1 MIQITR
7 HFDEKPTEFSASI
20 DENGIL
26 LSAEWRKEIS
36 EATRAAEYAGETEAP
51 NGTEKTGWTAIC
63 RYVLCNTPAT
73 AEAITSALADCYGA
87 YDDGFMDYL
96 TRAQAFAAVAAIN
109 AQYPYPEESAE

>member
-20 DENGIL
+20 DENGTL
-26 LSAEWRKEIS
+26 LSAEWRKEIA
-36 EATRAAEYAGETEAP
+36 EATGASEDTGETETP
-51 NGTEKTGWTAIC
+51 IDTELTGRTALC
-63 RYVLCNTPAT
+63 RYVLRNTPAT

-96 TRAQAFAAVAAIN
+96 TRAQAFAAVAAVK
-109 AQYPYPEESAE
+109 AQYPYPDNH